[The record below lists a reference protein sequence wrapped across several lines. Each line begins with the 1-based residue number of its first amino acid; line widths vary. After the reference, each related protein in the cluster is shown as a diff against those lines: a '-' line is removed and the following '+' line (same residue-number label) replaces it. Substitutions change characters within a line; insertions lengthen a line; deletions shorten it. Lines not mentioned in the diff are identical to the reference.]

1 MKRRPPRSTR
11 TDTLFASTSLFR
23 SKGGAASRDGHR
35 YSRSHVEPQMHRA
48 IIPLASGTPVSEA
61 TDGNGI
67 VAKCTKGPER
77 CSEPFGIGID
87 QPILRAGRFIVVVVR
102 RDDDAANEDRKSKRL
117 NSSH

>member
-1 MKRRPPRSTR
+1 
-11 TDTLFASTSLFR
+11 
-23 SKGGAASRDGHR
+23 
-35 YSRSHVEPQMHRA
+35 MHRA

-102 RDDDAANEDRKSKRL
+102 RDDDAANDGNESEASDDPVRAAFRSEERRVGKGWGRTCRCRWSAD
-117 NSSH
+117 

>member
-1 MKRRPPRSTR
+1 
-11 TDTLFASTSLFR
+11 
-23 SKGGAASRDGHR
+23 
-35 YSRSHVEPQMHRA
+35 MHRA

-102 RDDDAANEDRKSKRL
+102 RDDDAANDGNESEDSDDPARAAFEFALAINGRSRASRRRSEEHTSELQSLMRISYAVFCLKK
-117 NSSH
+117 